1 MSGLLKILDEALR
14 VIQGRAD
21 QMATPAARR
30 LQPTGERFFD
40 ESTAAYDRTMDIVP
54 QVDFRNRYPQPADPS
69 RMPLNNRM
77 APLMEA
83 SGEVSEE
90 LARRTRP
97 GIGTNSQYFY
107 RTGPIYEGMENVGVD
122 PNAFMQR
129 FGSTFAGSSPR
140 TPTDRNL
147 INSTMLSFRDEMGLP
162 LDRPVLNQDA
172 INDVGYGMIVNM
184 HPGLTRRLLDRQDV
198 FATNPKPSSFEQNTL
213 GNLAGTTADTHNIR
227 GAIMSFD
234 ALYPGQVPREW
245 FHSNDAYRQYLDEG
259 LSPALLSSKTGLN
272 DSLQSQTVRG
282 QSAQVE
288 YGPMA
293 AITEGAADRL
303 GIPYADT
310 QSLGWFGMGDETGLA
325 SENKTIVQLLNDRIN
340 VTAQYLGV
348 PQEVVARLY
357 GEGKMPLLSA
367 GGLLAMAA
375 GQQDPNAELEAYLSG
390 VNSQ

>member
-184 HPGLTRRLLDRQDV
+184 HPR
-198 FATNPKPSSFEQNTL
+198 
-213 GNLAGTTADTHNIR
+213 
-227 GAIMSFD
+227 
-234 ALYPGQVPREW
+234 
-245 FHSNDAYRQYLDEG
+245 
-259 LSPALLSSKTGLN
+259 
-272 DSLQSQTVRG
+272 
-282 QSAQVE
+282 
-288 YGPMA
+288 
-293 AITEGAADRL
+293 
-303 GIPYADT
+303 
-310 QSLGWFGMGDETGLA
+310 
-325 SENKTIVQLLNDRIN
+325 
-340 VTAQYLGV
+340 
-348 PQEVVARLY
+348 
-357 GEGKMPLLSA
+357 
-367 GGLLAMAA
+367 
-375 GQQDPNAELEAYLSG
+375 PNAQAFG
-390 VNSQ
+390 QAGRVRHKPKA